1 MAYVINKELP
11 TSPSEK
17 RKQQGLLMATVA
29 QLELNQFANGRKLFK
44 LSHSLGTTAE
54 GH

>member
-1 MAYVINKELP
+1 MAYIINKELP
-11 TSPSEK
+11 TSSEK